1 MIGANIALQL
11 NFEREGLWVK
21 GDAEWITNVVVNL
34 ISNARDAMPQGGIIT
49 VETSR
54 VNVGPDLVRR
64 KVSESKDFAGIA
76 SPSEGNYVRL
86 LVRDNGTG
94 MDATTKAKCF
104 NPFFTTKDVGKGTG
118 LGLCIVYGVVKQ
130 SDGWISME
138 SELGRGT
145 NVEVYLPEIPAHVG
159 P

>member
-1 MIGANIALQL
+1 
-11 NFEREGLWVK
+11 VK
-21 GDAEWITNVVVNL
+21 GDAEWITKAVVNL

-54 VNVGPDLVRR
+54 LNVGPDLVRR
-64 KVSESKDFAGIA
+64 KVSESKDFDGIA

-86 LVRDNGTG
+86 SVRDNGMG
-94 MDATTKAKCF
+94 MDATTMQLAF
-104 NPFFTTKDVGKGTG
+104 EPFYTTKDVGKGTG
-118 LGLCIVYGVVKQ
+118 LGLSIVYGIVKQ

-145 NVEVYLPEIPAHVG
+145 NVEVYLPEIPAPVG
-159 P
+159 H